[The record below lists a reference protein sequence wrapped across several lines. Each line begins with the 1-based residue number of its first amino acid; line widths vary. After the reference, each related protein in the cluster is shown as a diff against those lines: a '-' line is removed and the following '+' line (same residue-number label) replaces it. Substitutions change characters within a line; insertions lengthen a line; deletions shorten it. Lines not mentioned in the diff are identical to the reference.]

1 MQNPNMRY
9 FLYARKSTD
18 EPDRQILSIES
29 QLAELREYAQK
40 EGLIIAREFIES
52 KTAKEPGR
60 EIFNDMIAAIEAG
73 KAQGIIAWHPDRLAR
88 NSIDGGMV
96 VYLVDT
102 GKITALKF
110 PTFWFDPT
118 PQGKFMLSI
127 AFGQS
132 KYYVDNLSE
141 NIKRG
146 FKQKLRNGIWPCCAP
161 LGYLNDKN
169 TRTIYPDKDRAVFIR
184 KTFELYASG
193 DYPLAEVR
201 RIMNGVGLKGRHTA
215 LSVSNYQYMLKNP
228 VYYGL
233 IRYKGEL
240 YEGKHEPIINKGLFD
255 RCQAVMT
262 LKSKPKG
269 PKLKPYTYRGVFHCA
284 SCGCFITTETQK
296 NHNYLRCT
304 KRKGPCDEHFVREEV
319 IEEQIKGELKSVSLP
334 PALANGLILMAE
346 KERAALAQAGACAT
360 QKLRDN
366 LIPLTDQLGKLL
378 DLVLQGHLTQAEYAS
393 KKAQLVNEKKEIEN
407 KLAAFARQ
415 GANRFEPEIELYRE
429 AVHVGEL
436 AERGK
441 AEENREKLKKIG
453 SNFRIGRRRLS
464 VDFKKQWEL
473 LLNFNSARAENKI
486 FSADFL
492 KSEKLRRGRD
502 SNPRRYDPYRF
513 SRPAVSTTHTPL
525 QNSGGRGGIR
535 THGTD

>member
-1 MQNPNMRY
+1 MQNQNMRY

-18 EPDRQILSIES
+18 EPDRQILSIEA
-29 QLAELREYAQK
+29 QLAELREYAK
-40 EGLIIAREFIES
+40 REGLPIVKEFIES

-60 EIFNDMIAAIEAG
+60 EIFNDMIASIEGG

-88 NSIDGGMV
+88 NSIDGGRII
-96 VYLVDT
+96 YLVDT
-102 GKITALKF
+102 AKITALKF

-146 FKQKLRNGIWPCCAP
+146 FRQKLRNGIWPGYAP
-161 LGYLNDKN
+161 IGYLNDKN
-169 TRTIYPDKDRAVFIR
+169 TRTIFPDKDRVVFIR
-184 KTFELYASG
+184 KIFELYATG

-201 RIMNGVGLKGRHTA
+201 RIMNGVGLKGRRTI
-215 LSVSNYQYMLKNP
+215 LSISNYQYMLRNP

-233 IRYKGEL
+233 IRYNGEL
-240 YEGKHEPIINKGLFD
+240 YEGKHEPLITKALFD
-255 RCQAVMT
+255 KCQEVMKR
-262 LKSKPKG
+262 KSKPKG
-269 PKLKPYTYRGVFHCA
+269 PKLKPYSYRGTFHCA

-296 NHNYLRCT
+296 GHNYLRCT
-304 KRKGPCDEHFVREEV
+304 KRKGACAEPYVREEL
-319 IEEQIKGELKSVSLP
+319 ITEQIKGELKSVSLP
-334 PALANGLILMAE
+334 PALANGLILMTE
-346 KERAALAQAGACAT
+346 NERAALAQAGESAR

-366 LIPLTDQLGKLL
+366 LAILTDQLGKLL
-378 DLVLQGHLTQAEYAS
+378 DLVLQGHLTQSEYAE

-429 AVHVGEL
+429 AIYVGEL

-464 VDFKKQWEL
+464 VEFKKPWEFIFK
-473 LLNFNSARAENKI
+473 FNSARAEINN

-492 KSEKLRRGRD
+492 KSKIWRSFRD
-502 SNPRRYDPYRF
+502 E
-513 SRPAVSTTHTPL
+513 V
-525 QNSGGRGGIR
+525 R
-535 THGTD
+535 TYFAQHPEESL